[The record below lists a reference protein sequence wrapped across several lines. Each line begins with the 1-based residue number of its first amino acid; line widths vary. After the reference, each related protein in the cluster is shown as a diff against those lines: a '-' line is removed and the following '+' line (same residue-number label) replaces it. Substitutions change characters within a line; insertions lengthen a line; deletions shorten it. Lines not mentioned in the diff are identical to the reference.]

1 MKNYLRVGQDAK
13 LLGIS
18 PSTVRLWC
26 QNGKL
31 NYHVSITGEKIFYP
45 AGLENF
51 NREMLGL
58 APDTGKTFF
67 YARSSSGNDVLISN
81 QLEKLKAAYGNP

>member
-1 MKNYLRVGQDAK
+1 MKDYLRVGQAAK

-31 NYHVSITGEKIFYP
+31 GYHVSITGEKIFYP
-45 AGLENF
+45 AELEDF
-51 NREMLGL
+51 
-58 APDTGKTFF
+58 K
-67 YARSSSGNDVLISN
+67 
-81 QLEKLKAAYGNP
+81 